1 LDILQAKNA
10 AAACAAATKISNVFN
25 NLAGVLKV
33 NSRGPLGVA
42 W

>member
-25 NLAGVLKV
+25 NLDD
-33 NSRGPLGVA
+33 
-42 W
+42 